1 MGPMIASPALDG
13 CWFVVTTPDTVG
25 SEPVGVT
32 VRNNDY
38 VIWRGP
44 AGELLAAPDRCT
56 HRQARLSL
64 GTVEAGCLT
73 CPYHG
78 WSFGSAGR
86 CVDVPSSGAGA
97 AVPPAAHLATVEV
110 EERYGLV
117 WLCPG
122 EPTHPIPHLAVDAN
136 RAFTRLNTP
145 VQTWACSATR
155 MIDNM
160 LDVAHFPYT
169 HAGTFGLEQE
179 AEVPRFSLTDLDDTF
194 HGYEYSV
201 TINNEGDVA
210 AMSGGGGDVIQLDM
224 STGFALPFSVRSTM
238 SYDNGIDQTLF
249 MTATPISA
257 ERAYYT
263 FVLWRNDDVTES
275 GQDIV
280 DFELAVTAEDR
291 EMLERLRGE
300 LPLEHGA
307 LVDVASDRA
316 SLEWRRRYRDLVT
329 SDEPLT
335 PLLPRNARPATS

>member
-1 MGPMIASPALDG
+1 MISSPALDG
-13 CWFVVTTPDTVG
+13 CWFVVATPDAIDA
-25 SEPVGVT
+25 EPIGVT
-32 VRNNDY
+32 VRDADF

-44 AGELLAAPDRCT
+44 DGELIAAPDRCT
-56 HRQARLSL
+56 HREARLSL
-64 GTVEAGCLT
+64 GTIDAGCLT

-78 WSFGSAGR
+78 WSFGSEGR
-86 CVDVPSSGAGA
+86 CVGVPSSGADA
-97 AVPPAAHLATVEV
+97 AIAPAAHLATVPV

-122 EPTHPIPHLAVDAN
+122 EPTQAIPHLAADADET
-136 RAFTRLNTP
+136 FTRLNTA
-145 VQTWACSATR
+145 VQTWQCSATR

-179 AEVPRFSLTDLDDTF
+179 AEVPRFSLTDLDDSF

-201 TINNEGDVA
+201 TVNNEGDA
-210 AMSGGGGDVIQLDM
+210 GAMSGGGADIIRLDM
-224 STGFALPFSVRSTM
+224 TTGFALPFSVRSTM
-238 SYDNGIDQTLF
+238 SYDNGIEQVLF

-263 FVLWRNDDVTES
+263 FVLWRNDDVTDS

-291 EMLERLRGE
+291 DMLEQLSGE
-300 LPLEHGA
+300 LPLDHGA

-316 SLEWRRRYRDLVT
+316 SVEWRRRYRQLV
-329 SDEPLT
+329 SGE
-335 PLLPRNARPATS
+335 

>member
-1 MGPMIASPALDG
+1 MIASPALDG
-13 CWFVVTTPDTVG
+13 CWFVVSTPDAVG
-25 SEPVGVT
+25 AEPLAVT
-32 VRNNDY
+32 VRDAPY

-56 HRQARLSL
+56 HREARLSL
-64 GTVEAGCLT
+64 GTVDAGCLT

-78 WSFGSAGR
+78 WSFGSEGR
-86 CVDVPSSGAGA
+86 CVGVPSSGADA
-97 AVPPAAHLATVEV
+97 SIPPAAHLRTVAV

-122 EPTHPIPHLAVDAN
+122 EPSQDIPRLAADEDES
-136 RAFTRLNTP
+136 FTRLNTA
-145 VQTWACSATR
+145 VQTWECSATR

-210 AMSGGGGDVIQLDM
+210 TMSGGGDEIIQLDM

-238 SYDNGIDQTLF
+238 SYDNGIEQVLF
-249 MTATPISA
+249 MTATPIGS

-263 FVLWRNDDVTES
+263 FVLWRNDDVTDT

-291 EMLERLRGE
+291 EMLERLSGE

-316 SLEWRRRYRDLVT
+316 SVEWRRRYRQLVAG
-329 SDEPLT
+329 D
-335 PLLPRNARPATS
+335 

>member
-1 MGPMIASPALDG
+1 MISSPALDG
-13 CWFVVTTPDTVG
+13 CWFVVATPDAIG
-25 SEPVGVT
+25 AEPLGVT
-32 VRNNDY
+32 VRDTDY
-38 VIWRGP
+38 VIWRD
-44 AGELLAAPDRCT
+44 ADDALIAAPDRCT
-56 HRQARLSL
+56 HREARLSL
-64 GTVEAGCLT
+64 GTVDAGCLT

-78 WSFGSAGR
+78 WSFGPEGR
-86 CVDVPSSGAGA
+86 CVGVPSSGADA
-97 AVPPAAHLATVEV
+97 AIPPTAHLATVRV

-117 WLCPG
+117 WLCPA
-122 EPTHPIPHLAVDAN
+122 EPTQPIPHLAADADD
-136 RAFTRLNTP
+136 AFTRLNTQ
-145 VQTWACSATR
+145 VQIWECSATR

-210 AMSGGGGDVIQLDM
+210 TMSGGGDEIIQLDM

-238 SYDNGIDQTLF
+238 SYDNGIEQVLF

-263 FVLWRNDDVTES
+263 FVLWRNDDVTDT

-291 EMLERLRGE
+291 EMLERLSGE
-300 LPLEHGA
+300 LPLDHGA

-316 SLEWRRRYRDLVT
+316 SVEWRRRYRQLVT
-329 SDEPLT
+329 
-335 PLLPRNARPATS
+335 RQ

>member
-1 MGPMIASPALDG
+1 MIASTALAG
-13 CWFVVTTPDTVG
+13 CWFVVSTPDAVG
-25 SEPVGVT
+25 DEPLAVT
-32 VRNNDY
+32 VRDADY

-56 HRQARLSL
+56 HREARLSL
-64 GTVEAGCLT
+64 GTVDAGCLT

-78 WSFGSAGR
+78 WSFGSEGR
-86 CVDVPSSGAGA
+86 CVGVPSSGADA
-97 AVPPAAHLATVEV
+97 SIPPSAHLRTVSV

-122 EPTHPIPHLAVDAN
+122 EPTQDIPWVAADEDES
-136 RAFTRLNTP
+136 FTRLNTA
-145 VQTWACSATR
+145 VQTWECSATR

-210 AMSGGGGDVIQLDM
+210 TMSGGGDEIIQLDM

-238 SYDNGIDQTLF
+238 SYDNGIEQVLF
-249 MTATPISA
+249 MTATPIGS

-263 FVLWRNDDVTES
+263 FVLWRNDDVTDT

-291 EMLERLRGE
+291 EMLERLSGE

-316 SLEWRRRYRDLVT
+316 SVEWRRRYRQLVAG
-329 SDEPLT
+329 D
-335 PLLPRNARPATS
+335 